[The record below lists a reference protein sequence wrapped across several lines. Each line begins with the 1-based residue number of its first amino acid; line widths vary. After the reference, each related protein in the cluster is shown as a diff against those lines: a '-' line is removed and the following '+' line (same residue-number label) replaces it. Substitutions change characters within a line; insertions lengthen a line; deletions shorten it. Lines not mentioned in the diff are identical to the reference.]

1 MNPRLDQLSG
11 RALRNKLHGPGL
23 FVQTGP
29 LIFAIRSR
37 EAAIAEALP
46 RLYPEQR
53 LADEDFADFHVEVRR
68 VPGLRGWVKPQ
79 IEFLIDGS
87 SPFQPLPQAQSFAML
102 EWGMNWCIAALCHQ
116 YLVIHSAVVEKD
128 GFAALL
134 PAPPGS
140 GKSTLTAALVQR
152 GWRLCSDELTL
163 IDPASAK
170 VIALARPVNLKN
182 QSIDVIRAFAP
193 EAVFGT
199 ALADTQKGRVCHM
212 KPPPDS
218 VARVDEAASPRWIVF
233 PRWEKD
239 GKAQLQARP
248 RSASFIDLA
257 ENAFNYSLLG
267 ELGFTTLTKVI
278 DASETLSLSY
288 GRLDEAV
295 ALFNGLAEGAR

>member
-1 MNPRLDQLSG
+1 LNPRLDQLSG
-11 RALRNKLHGPGL
+11 RTLREKLRGSGL
-23 FVQTGP
+23 FVRTGP
-29 LIFAIRSR
+29 LVFAIRSR

-46 RLYPEQR
+46 RLYPDQR
-53 LADEDFADFHVEVRR
+53 LADEQFADFHVEVRR
-68 VPGLRGWVKPQ
+68 VPGLRGWIKPQ

-87 SPFQPLPQAQSFAML
+87 SPFQPLPHPQSFAML

-116 YLVIHSAVVEKD
+116 YLVIHAAVVEKG

-163 IDPASAK
+163 LDPASAK
-170 VIALARPVNLKN
+170 VAALARPVNLKN
-182 QSIDVIRAFAP
+182 QSIEVIRAFAP
-193 EAVFGT
+193 DAVFGT
-199 ALADTQKGRVCHM
+199 ALADTQKGRICHM
-212 KPPPDS
+212 KPPADS
-218 VARVDEAASPRWIVF
+218 VARVDEPASPRWIVF
-233 PRWEKD
+233 PRWEK
-239 GKAQLQARP
+239 GSEAQLQKRP
-248 RSASFIDLA
+248 RAASFIELA

-295 ALFNGLAEGAR
+295 ALFDELAEAAR